1 MSIFNM
7 DLIREAAEQLSSHII
22 KTPLLNSPVLD
33 SLVGANVYVKAEC
46 LQKTGAFKIRG
57 ALFKM
62 ISLTPQQRKNGVIT
76 YSAGNHGN
84 AVSAA
89 SRMLGCSAVIVMPSD
104 APKIKQDNCRWWGAE
119 IILYDKQ
126 TQDREEV
133 AAKLIEGRGL
143 TFIPPFDDHFV
154 MAGQG
159 TIGIE
164 ISDQLQ
170 ALGKEPDSLLLGCSG
185 GGLAAGVITVINSNY
200 PLAKCYLT
208 EAEGYE
214 KWALSFNSGR
224 PEKLKTL
231 SPTIIDGIAGPSV
244 GVKPFEV
251 LKTKKINCTVATEQ
265 DVFVAMSAAYRY
277 LKVVVEPGGAAALG
291 VLIREKE
298 KFRGQNVVVVCS
310 GGNVDPDVFTK
321 ALNDGWASST
331 VSQ

>member
-7 DLIREAAEQLSSHII
+7 GLIRAAAEQLSSHVI

-33 SLVGANVYVKAEC
+33 AWVGANVYVKSEC
-46 LQKTGAFKIRG
+46 LQRTGAFKIRG

-62 ISLTPQQRKNGVIT
+62 LSLSPQQRKSGVIT

-89 SRMLGCSAVIVMPSD
+89 SKVLGCSAVIVMPSD

-119 IILYDKQ
+119 IVLYDKQ
-126 TQDREEV
+126 TQDREAV
-133 AAKLIEGRGL
+133 AATLIENRGL

-159 TIGIE
+159 TVGVE

-170 ALGKEPDSLLLGCSG
+170 ALGKEPDSLILGCSG
-185 GGLAAGVITVINSNY
+185 GGLAAGVITAVHNDY
-200 PLAKCYLT
+200 PRTQCYLT

-214 KWALSFNSGR
+214 KWALSFKSGR
-224 PEKLKTL
+224 PEKLKIL

-251 LKTKKINCTVATEQ
+251 LKAKELHCTVASEE
-265 DVFVAMSAAYRY
+265 DVFVAMNAAYRH

-298 KFRGQNVVVVCS
+298 RFRGQNVVVVCS
-310 GGNVDPDVFTK
+310 GGNVDPDMFVR
-321 ALNDGWASST
+321 ALNYGSASSA
-331 VSQ
+331 VN